1 MSTGNDSDS
10 VQSQAESSMSSYVH
24 VPSYSSSNNNS
35 TNNQIA
41 DEENTIERAD
51 EMNQDSNSE
60 NIEDEK
66 MNYPIEPMTRELKNA
81 ILAAATI
88 ELRKLKNAMLA
99 ATTNLDLRVLPRED
113 LIALSGGFLPQ
124 ASNTISQP
132 RDEKMNYPIE
142 PMILE
147 LENAMLAAT
156 TNLDLRIL
164 PREDLIALSG
174 GFLAQASKTIFR
186 PLVVIGY
193 KIVEQS
199 KYDQIRQLGFD
210 QEEDDDSN
218 CFVWRTLSRCL
229 RPQLTPTRTNPIPPP
244 KPYRLLR
251 RTSESGNERKSAV
264 VPPVVNTSETNT
276 AMPRHLWMVATVIR
290 NRHPEMRSEQ
300 LTIADVGAAHCV
312 LPLACLD
319 TTSGFENIKKDHVHC
334 LARRLTS
341 ILNAFLENDIGVD
354 IARDEETIF
363 ASRATRSGQQ
373 TKEHKWGRHWGTLVH
388 LEADL
393 HTIALISILNE
404 SSVNTL
410 KIINEQETV
419 RSDLRCFLCRR
430 EKLRQKLFVGFNVAK
445 ESQFEEIQMH
455 GFQCGPGFHLCKT
468 IENAY
473 SFWTFRKKKSAESSS
488 LEHLWIVLGTNV
500 PPSTNNPNA
509 AGLSGTEVLPLACID
524 VPSMGNDQDALDY
537 LLADLTQWT
546 QQLT

>member
-1 MSTGNDSDS
+1 MNLNLQRPRIYPSAMSTGNDSDS

-99 ATTNLDLRVLPRED
+99 ATTNLDLRV
-113 LIALSGGFLPQ
+113 
-124 ASNTISQP
+124 
-132 RDEKMNYPIE
+132 
-142 PMILE
+142 
-147 LENAMLAAT
+147 
-156 TNLDLRIL
+156 L